1 MFNRYFVSFLIIF
14 VSFAPPSW
22 GADDPARELT
32 SAKEIIAE
40 MDKLLRGDT
49 AHGTYEMTINDPRWT
64 RTLKLR
70 VWEKRLENKSFIRI
84 LSPAKEKGI
93 GTLKIDREMWN
104 YLPRV
109 ERTIKIPPS
118 MMMQPWMGSDFTN
131 DDLVKESSIVDDF
144 THELLGV
151 VDMDGRRAYHIVS
164 RPRPDAPV
172 VWDKIVYWLTV
183 GDYLPLKEEF
193 YSERGE
199 LIRVMTFSEIKKV
212 GNRMIPTYW
221 EMVPVKKKGR
231 MTSMRILDAV
241 YNEPIDDAVFT
252 LMNLKKVR

>member
-1 MFNRYFVSFLIIF
+1 MFKRFLAIFIIVFVTCT
-14 VSFAPPSW
+14 AAW
-22 GADDPARELT
+22 GADDPPRELT
-32 SAKEIIAE
+32 SAKEIINE

-49 AHGTYEMTINDPRWT
+49 ASGTYEMTITDPRWT
-64 RTLKLR
+64 RTLKLL
-70 VWEKRLENKSFIRI
+70 VWEKRLEKKSFIRI

-93 GTLKIDREMWN
+93 GTLKIESEMWN

-151 VDMDGRRAYHIVS
+151 VDMDGHRAYHIVS

-193 YSERGE
+193 YSEKGE
-199 LIRVMTFSEIKKV
+199 LIRVMTFSEIKEV
-212 GNRMIPTYW
+212 GGRLIPTYW

-241 YNEPIDDAVFT
+241 YNEPIDDAIFT
-252 LMNLKKVR
+252 LRNLKKVR